1 MDPMIGEDSLPYDK
15 ILQACEKSGIEW
27 HLVEYESRTRYT
39 PMYAAQLC
47 LERLKERGF

>member
-1 MDPMIGEDSLPYDK
+1 MIGEDSLDYAA
-15 ILQACEKSGIEW
+15 ILKACEQTNIEW
-27 HLVEYESRTRYT
+27 HLVEYESRARYT